1 MIYMLYQIIMEIWDS
16 VTTQRLR
23 EILSMESG
31 MSLTTVE
38 SKNLN
43 MTAREISSI
52 RFALMRLTTYF
63 IGEEIGMKRIGR
75 RVLTLRR
82 LLSSL
87 TCNYYKNEY
96 SNKIKYF
103 NYIF

>member
-16 VTTQRLR
+16 ATTQRLR

-43 MTAREISSI
+43 MTAREIFSI
-52 RFALMRLTTYF
+52 RFALMRLTTCS

-96 SNKIKYF
+96 FNQIKYF